1 MIFLIVYFLPEN
13 KQMDHYYAA
22 EIIFSNVLLFNEKLE
37 LVRSVEIKLHV
48 PELKQLVLKDD
59 SIIYY
64 QKITR

>member
-1 MIFLIVYFLPEN
+1 
-13 KQMDHYYAA
+13 
-22 EIIFSNVLLFNEKLE
+22 LFNEKLE